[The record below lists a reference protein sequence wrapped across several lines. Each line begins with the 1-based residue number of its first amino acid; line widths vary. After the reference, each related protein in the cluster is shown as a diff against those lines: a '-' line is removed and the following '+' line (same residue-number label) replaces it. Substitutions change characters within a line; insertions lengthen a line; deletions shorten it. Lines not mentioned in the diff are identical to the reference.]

1 MCVSEVS
8 LRLPRCFLCEP
19 YDESGLAWTMP
30 EGIMGAKTNF
40 TGCVVRDGYV
50 GSSVCRLAAVA
61 FPLTVTSEPA
71 HRSRFGPAHVMSQE
85 AR

>member
-1 MCVSEVS
+1 M
-8 LRLPRCFLCEP
+8 
-19 YDESGLAWTMP
+19 TP
-30 EGIMGAKTNF
+30 EGVMGVKSFSQVAIAQG
-40 TGCVVRDGYV
+40 GCA

>member
-1 MCVSEVS
+1 MYVSEAS

-19 YDESGLAWTMP
+19 YDESGLAWTTP

-50 GSSVCRLAAVA
+50 GSSVCRLDVTA
-61 FPLTVTSEPA
+61 FRLTVTSGSA
-71 HRSRFGPAHVMSQE
+71 HRSRTRFGPA
-85 AR
+85 